1 MILRQWPLEGL
12 VTRKSSRTSNVT
24 PAKGE
29 IHRASIGKNKG
40 APAFSAD
47 RLPPDDA
54 RLREF
59 IADFHAASARM
70 RTLRQKLAEVVGL
83 SSAEY
88 SVLLGVWYLER
99 RGSTTVRAIAEH
111 LHVAGAHATAEIG
124 KLVSRGYLSKTPDR
138 SDGRAVGIRL
148 TDAGIDAFRRLA
160 PVFRD
165 VNDKLLAGVDY
176 SEFIS
181 VHHFFARIIDQMPAA
196 MNTLRSAVGSRPHT
210 RTLDQYALER
220 QPPHRVSVR
229 KKVGL

>member
-1 MILRQWPLEGL
+1 MA
-12 VTRKSSRTSNVT
+12 TRSSKASNVAR
-24 PAKGE
+24 AKGRT
-29 IHRASIGKNKG
+29 HRRRAGKISG
-40 APAFSAD
+40 TPGFSAD

-70 RTLRQKLAEVVGL
+70 RALRQKLAAVVGL

-124 KLVSRGYLSKTPDR
+124 KLVSRGYLSKTPDP
-138 SDGRAVGIRL
+138 SDGRAVGVRL

-160 PVFRD
+160 PIFRD
-165 VNDKLLAGVDY
+165 VNDRLLAGVDY
-176 SEFIS
+176 SEFIV
-181 VHHFFARIIDQMPAA
+181 VHHFFARIIDQMPEA
-196 MNTLRSAVGSRPHT
+196 MNALRSMVGSRSDIGV
-210 RTLDQYALER
+210 LDEYDR
-220 QPPHRVSVR
+220 GMSRPRRVAHQKR
-229 KKVGL
+229 AGL